1 MNPIAIRLLSGAV
14 GSLASGAPVITF
26 SADNYNPPSYS
37 YITISWNVSNAVSVS
52 IDNGIGAVSATGS
65 ASVYGGSYETRTFTL
80 TAIGGDSLSYTNSFN
95 VQWPCAGTLW
105 RDRCY
110 T

>member
-14 GSLASGAPVITF
+14 GSLSSGPPLITF
-26 SADNYNPPSYS
+26 SASDYNPPPYS
-37 YITISWNVSNAVSVS
+37 SITISWNVSNAVSVS
-52 IDNGIGAVSATGS
+52 IDNGIGAVSAIGS
-65 ASVYGGSYETRTFTL
+65 ASVYGGSYELKTFTL
-80 TAIGGDSLSYTNSFN
+80 TAIGDDSLSYTNSFN
-95 VQWPCAGTLW
+95 VLWQCGGTLW